1 MLAGCGGWRGFG
13 CQVSQQGPKTTPST
27 INPHHA
33 LLGLLLGG
41 IGHFFYP
48 QRAGWS
54 CGSAVG
60 QSARPAGGFQ
70 LGKSPKCA
78 RKCKHSGLIPGDI
91 HCFYLLAICPSSSPF
106 LMVFIPAKNG
116 KCTPRSKASCQPGAH
131 TPVSLPWQTPMA
143 MVGRCGIEHQNLE
156 FSTQLVPTLRAQP
169 HARGMELGPVEPALL
184 RCRLHPIPRTP
195 GSPGHQQ
202 GQEPFFLFHEFL
214 PLSGKK
220 IAGGKSAH
228 CLLQRAAHSVTLRHA
243 EVGREARSKYTTCMH
258 VPVEPVSHGPQKPPS
273 SHIPAPTPHPLLAAS
288 SSAQAGDHPLWVWG
302 LGVLLGQHRGTG
314 LGTQHL
320 GWSHA
325 PLAGMLGASGQHLL
339 NS

>member
-1 MLAGCGGWRGFG
+1 MFILNLVCSCSGYRCFQPCLRSPRSQPVSMLAGCGGWRGFG

-116 KCTPRSKASCQPGAH
+116 KCTPKSRASCQPGAH
-131 TPVSLPWQTPMA
+131 TPVSLPWQTLMA

-156 FSTQLVPTLRAQP
+156 FSTQTVGT
-169 HARGMELGPVEPALL
+169 
-184 RCRLHPIPRTP
+184 HP
-195 GSPGHQQ
+195 Q
-202 GQEPFFLFHEFL
+202 GT
-214 PLSGKK
+214 
-220 IAGGKSAH
+220 A
-228 CLLQRAAHSVTLRHA
+228 
-243 EVGREARSKYTTCMH
+243 TC
-258 VPVEPVSHGPQKPPS
+258 PWHG
-273 SHIPAPTPHPLLAAS
+273 A
-288 SSAQAGDHPLWVWG
+288 
-302 LGVLLGQHRGTG
+302 
-314 LGTQHL
+314 
-320 GWSHA
+320 
-325 PLAGMLGASGQHLL
+325 GASGASAPTVPAPSHPTHTRFTRAPAGTGTLFPFP
-339 NS
+339 